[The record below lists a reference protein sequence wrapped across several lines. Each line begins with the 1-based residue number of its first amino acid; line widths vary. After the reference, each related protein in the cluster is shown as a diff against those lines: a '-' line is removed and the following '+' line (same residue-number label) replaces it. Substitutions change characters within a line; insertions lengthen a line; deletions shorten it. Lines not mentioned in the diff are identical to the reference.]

1 MQDDAVRGTPKSY
14 AQTPVPPDAGQDP
27 FAMRQD
33 PLSDVLELIRVRGNT
48 VFSCAATAPFGIR
61 FPPGKPR
68 LHIIRSGSVTIAVDG
83 IDAPFVAAQGDLVL
97 LVHAHGHAISDRPG
111 REARPLFDL
120 ARHDFDPERLV
131 LGSGETVWLCGDF
144 GFDGLL
150 ARRLLS
156 VLPPVIVL
164 KGLRDRPF
172 EWLELSCRFI
182 LDEALAARSGSVA
195 MISRLLDVIFM
206 QVLRTWASNGE
217 VGRGWLSGAI
227 DQRVNR
233 AMSAIHA
240 DPAHDWTVAR
250 LAELASL
257 SRSAF
262 AGRFL
267 GIVGQPPMAY
277 LAAWRLDRA
286 AEMLRY
292 GRWPIS
298 EVADRVGYTSQAA
311 FSRAF
316 KAQFAM
322 SPLQWRQTGFQEI

>member
-1 MQDDAVRGTPKSY
+1 MTEAPDY
-14 AQTPVPPDAGQDP
+14 CAQTPVQTDKQQDP
-27 FAMRQD
+27 FALRPD

-48 VFSCAATAPFGIR
+48 VFTCAATPPFAIR

-68 LHIIRSGSVTIAVDG
+68 LHIIRGGSVAITVDG
-83 IDAPFVAAQGDLVL
+83 VDEVFRASQGDLVL
-97 LVHAHGHAISDRPG
+97 LVHAHGHTISDRPG
-111 REARPLFDL
+111 REGQPLFDL
-120 ARHDFDPERLV
+120 ARHDYDRERLV

-144 GFDGLL
+144 GFDGML

-164 KGLRDRPF
+164 NGLRDRPF
-172 EWLELSCRFI
+172 EWLELSCHFI
-182 LDEALAARSGSVA
+182 LDEALAARAGAVA

-206 QVLRTWASNGE
+206 QLLRTWASKGE

-240 DPAHDWTVAR
+240 DPAHNWTVG
-250 LAELASL
+250 ELATLSNL

-262 AGRFL
+262 ADRFL
-267 GIVGQPPMAY
+267 GIVGQTPMAY

-286 AEMLRY
+286 AEALRY
-292 GRWPIS
+292 GRSPIS
-298 EVADRVGYTSQAA
+298 EVAGNVGYTSQAA

-316 KAQFAM
+316 KGRFAM
-322 SPLQWRQTGFQEI
+322 SPLQWRQADLL

>member
-1 MQDDAVRGTPKSY
+1 MDNQH
-14 AQTPVPPDAGQDP
+14 DP
-27 FAMRQD
+27 FALRRD

-48 VFSCAATAPFGIR
+48 VFTCAATPPFGIH
-61 FPPGKPR
+61 FPAGKPT
-68 LHIIRSGSVTIAVDG
+68 LHIIRSGSVAITVDG
-83 IDAPFVAAQGDLVL
+83 VDGVFQASQGDLVL
-97 LVHAHGHAISDRPG
+97 LVHAHGHKISDKSG
-111 REARPLFDL
+111 RAGHLLSDL
-120 ARHDFDPERLV
+120 AKHNYDRERLM
-131 LGSGETVWLCGDF
+131 LGSGDTVWLCGDF
-144 GFDGLL
+144 GFDGML

-164 KGLRDRPF
+164 NGLRDRPF

-182 LDEALAARSGSVA
+182 LDEALAARAGAVA

-206 QVLRTWASNGE
+206 QLLRTWASNGE

-240 DPAHDWTVAR
+240 DPAHNWTVA
-250 LAELASL
+250 ELAKLSNL

-262 AGRFL
+262 AARFL
-267 GIVGQPPMAY
+267 GIVGRSPMAY
-277 LAAWRLDRA
+277 LTSWRLDRA

-298 EVADRVGYTSQAA
+298 KVAERIGYTSQTA

-322 SPLQWRQTGFQEI
+322 SPLQWRQADLV

>member
-1 MQDDAVRGTPKSY
+1 VPQAPHY
-14 AQTPVPPDAGQDP
+14 FAQTPSLQDNEHDP
-27 FAMRQD
+27 FALQHD

-48 VFSCAATAPFGIR
+48 VFTCAATAPFGIHYSQGR
-61 FPPGKPR
+61 PR
-68 LHIIRSGSVTIAVDG
+68 LHIIRSGSVTVTVDG
-83 IDAPFVAAQGDLVL
+83 IDEIFQASQGDLIL
-97 LVHAHGHAISDRPG
+97 LVHANGHIISDTPG
-111 REARPLFDL
+111 REAHALLDIAKRDY
-120 ARHDFDPERLV
+120 DQKRLV
-131 LGSGETVWLCGDF
+131 LGSGEIVWLCGDF
-144 GFDGLL
+144 GFDGML

-182 LDEALAARSGSVA
+182 LDEALAARSGASA

-227 DQRVNR
+227 DQRINT

-240 DPAHDWTVAR
+240 NPAHSWTVA
-250 LAELASL
+250 ELAKLSNL

-267 GIVGQPPMAY
+267 GVVGQPPMAY

-298 EVADRVGYTSQAA
+298 DVAERVGYTSQAA

-322 SPLQWRQTGFQEI
+322 SPLQWRQADV

>member
-1 MQDDAVRGTPKSY
+1 MTEAPKND
-14 AQTPVPPDAGQDP
+14 AQTPDYMDDQYDP
-27 FAMRQD
+27 FALRQD
-33 PLSDVLELIRVRGNT
+33 PVSDVLELIRVRGKT
-48 VFSCAATAPFGIR
+48 VFTCAAAPPFGIR
-61 FPPGKPR
+61 FPAGTPR

-83 IDAPFVAAQGDLVL
+83 VEEVFQATQGDLVL
-97 LVHAHGHAISDRPG
+97 LVHAHGHVISDKPG
-111 REARPLFDL
+111 RASHHIFDL
-120 ARHDFDPERLV
+120 ARQGYDRERLV
-131 LGSGETVWLCGDF
+131 LGSGDTVWLCGDF
-144 GFDGLL
+144 GFDGML

-182 LDEALAARSGSVA
+182 LDEALAARSGAVA

-227 DQRVNR
+227 DQRVSR

-240 DPAHDWTVAR
+240 DPAHDWTVA
-250 LAELASL
+250 ELAKLSNL

-262 AGRFL
+262 AGRFTGL
-267 GIVGQPPMAY
+267 VGQSPMAY
-277 LAAWRLDRA
+277 LTAWRLDRA
-286 AEMLRY
+286 AEILRHS
-292 GRWPIS
+292 RLPIS
-298 EVADRVGYTSQAA
+298 DVAERVGYTSQAA

-316 KAQFAM
+316 KGQFAM
-322 SPLQWRQTGFQEI
+322 SPLHWRQE

>member
-1 MQDDAVRGTPKSY
+1 MTETPDNF
-14 AQTPVPPDAGQDP
+14 AQTPARIDNQYDP
-27 FAMRQD
+27 FALRQD

-48 VFSCAATAPFGIR
+48 VFTCAAAPPFGIR
-61 FPPGKPR
+61 FPAGKPR
-68 LHIIRSGSVTIAVDG
+68 LHIIRSGSVTITVDG
-83 IDAPFVAAQGDLVL
+83 IDDVFHAAQGDLVL
-97 LVHAHGHAISDRPG
+97 LVHAHGHVISDRPG
-111 REARPLFDL
+111 RASHHLFDL
-120 ARHDFDPERLV
+120 ARQGYDRDRLM

-144 GFDGLL
+144 GFDGML

-182 LDEALAARSGSVA
+182 LDEALAARSGATA

-206 QVLRTWASNGE
+206 QVLRTWATTGE

-227 DQRVNR
+227 DQRVSK

-240 DPAHDWTVAR
+240 NPAHGWTVA
-250 LAELASL
+250 ELANLSNL

-262 AGRFL
+262 SARFT
-267 GIVGQPPMAY
+267 GIVGQSPMAY
-277 LAAWRLDRA
+277 LTAWRLDRA
-286 AEMLRY
+286 AEILRHS
-292 GRWPIS
+292 RWPIS
-298 EVADRVGYTSQAA
+298 EVAERVGYTSQAA

-316 KAQFAM
+316 KEQFAM
-322 SPLQWRQTGFQEI
+322 SPLQWRQA

>member
-1 MQDDAVRGTPKSY
+1 MTGKPEYCAETPIDLDN
-14 AQTPVPPDAGQDP
+14 QQDP
-27 FAMRQD
+27 FVLRRD
-33 PLSDVLELIRVRGNT
+33 PLSDVLELVRVRGNT
-48 VFSCAATAPFGIR
+48 VFTCAATPPFGIH
-61 FPPGKPR
+61 FPAGKPR
-68 LHIIRSGSVTIAVDG
+68 LHIIRSGSVSITVDG
-83 IDAPFVAAQGDLVL
+83 VEEVFQASQGDLVL
-97 LVHAHGHAISDRPG
+97 LVHAHGHKISDKPG
-111 REARPLFDL
+111 RDGHLLFDL
-120 ARHDFDPERLV
+120 AKHNYDRERLL

-144 GFDGLL
+144 GFDGML

-164 KGLRDRPF
+164 NGLRDRPF
-172 EWLELSCRFI
+172 EWLELSCHFI
-182 LDEALAARSGSVA
+182 LDEALAARAGAAA

-206 QVLRTWASNGE
+206 QLLRTWASNGE

-240 DPAHDWTVAR
+240 DPAHNWTVG
-250 LAELASL
+250 ELAKLSNL

-267 GIVGQPPMAY
+267 GIVGQSPMAY
-277 LAAWRLDRA
+277 LTALRLDRA

-298 EVADRVGYTSQAA
+298 EVAGRVGYASQTA

-316 KAQFAM
+316 KGQFTM
-322 SPLQWRQTGFQEI
+322 SPLQWRQTDLL

>member
-1 MQDDAVRGTPKSY
+1 MTEAPEY
-14 AQTPVPPDAGQDP
+14 FAQTPVHRDNQQDL
-27 FAMRQD
+27 FALQRD

-48 VFSCAATAPFGIR
+48 VFTCAATPPFGIR
-61 FPPGKPR
+61 FPQGKPR
-68 LHIIRSGSVTIAVDG
+68 LHIIRGGSVTITVDG
-83 IDAPFVAAQGDLVL
+83 VDEIFQASQGDLVL
-97 LVHAHGHAISDRPG
+97 LVHAHGHTISDKPG
-111 REARPLFDL
+111 REGQLIFDL
-120 ARHDFDPERLV
+120 AKHDYDRERLV
-131 LGSGETVWLCGDF
+131 LGSGETAWLCGDF
-144 GFDGLL
+144 GFDGML

-172 EWLELSCRFI
+172 EWLELSCHFI
-182 LDEALAARSGSVA
+182 LDEALAARAGAVA

-206 QVLRTWASNGE
+206 QLLRTWASKGE

-240 DPAHDWTVAR
+240 DPAHNWTVAEFAK
-250 LAELASL
+250 LSNL

-262 AGRFL
+262 ADRFL
-267 GIVGQPPMAY
+267 GVVGQSPMAY

-298 EVADRVGYTSQAA
+298 EVAERVGYTSQAA

-316 KAQFAM
+316 KGQFAM
-322 SPLQWRQTGFQEI
+322 SPLQWRQVDLL

>member
-1 MQDDAVRGTPKSY
+1 MPETPDY
-14 AQTPVPPDAGQDP
+14 FAQTPIQQDNQQDP
-27 FAMRQD
+27 FALRQD

-48 VFSCAATAPFGIR
+48 VFTCAATAPFGIR
-61 FPPGKPR
+61 FPAGKPR
-68 LHIIRSGSVTIAVDG
+68 LHIIRSGSVTITVDG
-83 IDAPFVAAQGDLVL
+83 IDETFHAAQGDLVL
-97 LVHAHGHAISDRPG
+97 LVHAHGHAVSDKPG
-111 REARPLFDL
+111 RDAQPLLDL
-120 ARHDFDPERLV
+120 AKNEYDQDRLV
-131 LGSGETVWLCGDF
+131 LGSGETIWLCGDF

-206 QVLRTWASNGE
+206 QMLRTWASNGE

-227 DQRVNR
+227 DQRLNR

-240 DPAHDWTVAR
+240 DPARHWTVAD
-250 LAELASL
+250 LAKLSNL

-262 AGRFL
+262 AGRFF
-267 GIVGQPPMAY
+267 GIVGQSPMAY
-277 LAAWRLDRA
+277 LTAWRLDRA
-286 AEMLRY
+286 AEMLRH

-298 EVADRVGYTSQAA
+298 EVAERVGYTSQAA

-316 KAQFAM
+316 KGQFAL
-322 SPLQWRQTGFQEI
+322 SPLQWRQADVL